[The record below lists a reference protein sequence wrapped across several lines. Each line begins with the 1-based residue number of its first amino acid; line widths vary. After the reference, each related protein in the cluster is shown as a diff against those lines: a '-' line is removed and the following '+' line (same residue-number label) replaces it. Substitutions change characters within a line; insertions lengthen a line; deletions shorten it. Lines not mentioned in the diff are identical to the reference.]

1 MEGQFIEWICN
12 NWIEI
17 AGTVFGITY
26 VILSVKQKVA
36 TWFFGLL
43 TSLLYI
49 YIFFTA
55 KIYAQM
61 AIQFYYVFVSV
72 YAWILWAKGTKEDSG
87 EKQFHVSYLGK
98 SNILIFS
105 GVTLLIWATV
115 YIILK
120 KFTDSP
126 VPVADS
132 LIAALSIT
140 ATWMLAR
147 KKIENWL
154 IWIVANGFS
163 VGLYLY
169 QNMYATSILYIVYL
183 ISAIWGFTEWR
194 RDYKKING

>member
-1 MEGQFIEWICN
+1 MEGQFIEWIFN
-12 NWIEI
+12 NLIEI
-17 AGTVFGITY
+17 AGTIFGITY

-36 TWFFGLL
+36 TWLFGLL

-49 YIFFTA
+49 YIFFTT

-61 AIQFYYVFVSV
+61 AIQFYYVFISI
-72 YAWILWAKGTKEDSG
+72 YAWTLWAKGSKSKSE
-87 EKQFHVSYLGK
+87 EKQLHVTYLDK
-98 SNILIFS
+98 SQILIFS
-105 GVTLLIWATV
+105 GVTLLLWATIN
-115 YIILK
+115 IILK

-132 LIAALSIT
+132 FIAALSIT

-169 QNMYATSILYIVYL
+169 QNMYSTSILYIVYMM
-183 ISAIWGFTEWR
+183 SAIWGFVEWR
-194 RDYKKING
+194 RDYNKIND